1 MLFGEMINMPAKK
14 IYNTDEE
21 LSEAMKENYR
31 RYNKSDKRKSAKE
44 RFKERHKDDVEMK
57 AAYYESR
64 KQWYNSLPDERKE
77 EIRVRGNE
85 LAKIRRREDPRTPML
100 ADARKRAKQRNLE
113 YDLTK
118 DDVTT
123 PELCPV
129 LGIPLFVGTDG
140 KRSPNSPSLDR
151 IDNNKGYTKDNIAV
165 ISLRANTL
173 KNDANVEELRA
184 IVKYMEENLC
194 LGTE

>member
-1 MLFGEMINMPAKK
+1 MPAKK

-118 DDVTT
+118 DDVTI

-140 KRSPNSPSLDR
+140 KRSPNSPSLNR
-151 IDNNKGYTKDNIAV
+151 IDNNKGYTKNNIAV

-173 KNDANVEELRA
+173 KNDANVEELQA